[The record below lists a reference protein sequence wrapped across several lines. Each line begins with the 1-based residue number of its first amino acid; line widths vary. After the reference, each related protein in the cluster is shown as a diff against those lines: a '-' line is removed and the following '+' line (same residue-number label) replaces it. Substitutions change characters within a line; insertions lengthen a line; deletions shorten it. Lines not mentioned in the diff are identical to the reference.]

1 MKRHWY
7 YFEKERWLAIER
19 ILEGH
24 EYDSKHL
31 NSLQPKKGTIS
42 DLILSDLTVK
52 KTDKKDQEDRSFQ
65 RTSSWFRWFFSSSDF
80 LFTVS

>member
-52 KTDKKDQEDRSFQ
+52 KTDKKDQEDQGKVVRNQ
-65 RTSSWFRWFFSSSDF
+65 MRPHKCFSHGFS
-80 LFTVS
+80 